1 VSRRSSAPATRAAH
15 LGPAVR
21 RPLVLDAALAV
32 WDSEGYRGTTMAAI
46 AARAGVSKPVLYEC
60 YDNKDDVLR
69 ALLDREEGLLM
80 SATQAA
86 LPVGDAKDLRATVTA
101 AYEAFFDAVL
111 AHPVSWRIVVD
122 AQRVMPAAIE
132 SRYHQARELF
142 VEQIAELVRRLTP
155 GGEDLTNAESL
166 VLASNFASLAEDNAS
181 LLLRQEPGPVPHS
194 QSSREVPPAW
204 TPASLAA
211 FVTRVALDRWI

>member
-1 VSRRSSAPATRAAH
+1 MSRSAAGTPTGARAAH

-32 WDSEGYRGTTMAAI
+32 WDEEGYRGTTMAAI
-46 AARAGVSKPVLYEC
+46 AACAGVSKPVLYEC
-60 YDNKDDVLR
+60 FANKDDVLR
-69 ALLDREEGLLM
+69 ALLDREEGRLM

-86 LPVGDAKDLRATVTA
+86 LPVDDAKGLRATVAA
-101 AYEAFFDAVL
+101 AYEAFFEAVL

-122 AQRVMPAAIE
+122 AQRVMPAAVE

-155 GGEDLTNAESL
+155 GGDQLTHAETR
-166 VLASNFASLAEDNAS
+166 VLASNFAGLAEDNAS
-181 LLLRQEPGPVPHS
+181 LLLRQEPGPD
-194 QSSREVPPAW
+194 AW
-204 TPASLAA
+204 TPATLAE
-211 FVTRVALDRWI
+211 FVTRVALDRWA

>member
-1 VSRRSSAPATRAAH
+1 MSRSAAAPRAAH

-32 WDSEGYRGTTMAAI
+32 WAAEGYRGTTMAAI
-46 AARAGVSKPVLYEC
+46 AAKAGVSKPVLYEC

-86 LPVGDAKDLRATVTA
+86 LPVDDTKGLRATVAA

-132 SRYHQARELF
+132 TRYHQARTLF
-142 VEQIAELVRRLTP
+142 VEQIAELVRQLTP
-155 GGEDLTNAESL
+155 GGDQLTDSEAL
-166 VLASNFASLAEDNAS
+166 VVASNFASLAEDNAS
-181 LLLRQEPGPVPHS
+181 LLLRQEAGPDI
-194 QSSREVPPAW
+194 W
-204 TPASLAA
+204 TPESLAA
-211 FVTRVALDRWI
+211 FVTRVALDRWA

>member
-1 VSRRSSAPATRAAH
+1 MSRSATRAAH

-32 WDSEGYRGTTMAAI
+32 WDAEGYRGTTMAAI

-69 ALLDREEGLLM
+69 ALLDREEEILM

-86 LPVGDAKDLRATVTA
+86 LPVDDAKGLRATVAA

-122 AQRVMPAAIE
+122 AQRVMPKAIE
-132 SRYHQARELF
+132 SRYHQARALF

-155 GGEDLTNAESL
+155 AGDELTNAEAL
-166 VLASNFASLAEDNAS
+166 VVASNFASLAEDNAS
-181 LLLRQEPGPVPHS
+181 LLLRQTPGPD
-194 QSSREVPPAW
+194 AW

-211 FVTRVALDRWI
+211 FVTRVALDRWA

>member
-1 VSRRSSAPATRAAH
+1 MSRSGQGSASATRAAH

-32 WDSEGYRGTTMAAI
+32 WDAEGYRGTTMAAI

-86 LPVGDAKDLRATVTA
+86 LPVDDAKGLRATVAA
-101 AYEAFFDAVL
+101 AYEAFFEAVL

-122 AQRVMPAAIE
+122 AQRVMPKAIE
-132 SRYHQARELF
+132 SRYHQARALF
-142 VEQIAELVRRLTP
+142 VDQIAELVRRLTP
-155 GGEDLTNAESL
+155 GGDQLTDAEAL

-181 LLLRQEPGPVPHS
+181 LLLRQEPGPD
-194 QSSREVPPAW
+194 AW
-204 TPASLAA
+204 TPASLAE
-211 FVTRVALDRWI
+211 FVTRVALDRWA

>member
-1 VSRRSSAPATRAAH
+1 MSGRTSTAATRAAY

-32 WDSEGYRGTTMAAI
+32 WDAEGYRGTTMAAI

-69 ALLDREEGLLM
+69 ALLDREEGILM

-86 LPVGDAKDLRATVTA
+86 LPVDDAKGLRATVEA
-101 AYEAFFDAVL
+101 SYEAFFEAVL

-122 AQRVMPAAIE
+122 AQRVMPKAIE
-132 SRYHQARELF
+132 SRYHQARALF

-155 GGEDLTNAESL
+155 GGDQLSDAEAR

-181 LLLRQEPGPVPHS
+181 LLLRQEPGPD
-194 QSSREVPPAW
+194 AW

>member
-1 VSRRSSAPATRAAH
+1 MSRSTAGTSAGTRAAH

-32 WDSEGYRGTTMAAI
+32 WDEAGYRGTTMAAI

-69 ALLDREEGLLM
+69 ALLDREEGRLM

-86 LPVGDAKDLRATVTA
+86 LPVDDTKGLRATVAA
-101 AYEAFFDAVL
+101 AYEAFFEAVL

-122 AQRVMPAAIE
+122 AQRVMPKAIE
-132 SRYHQARELF
+132 SRYHQARALF
-142 VEQIAELVRRLTP
+142 VEQIAGLVRRLTP
-155 GGEDLTNAESL
+155 GGDQLTDAETR

-181 LLLRQEPGPVPHS
+181 LLLRQEPGPD
-194 QSSREVPPAW
+194 AW
-204 TPASLAA
+204 TPAPLAE
-211 FVTRVALDRWI
+211 FVTRVALDRWA

>member
-1 VSRRSSAPATRAAH
+1 MSRSAAGTSPGTRAAH

-32 WDSEGYRGTTMAAI
+32 WDEEGYRGTTMAAI

-86 LPVGDAKDLRATVTA
+86 LPVDDATGLRATVAA
-101 AYEAFFDAVL
+101 AYEAFFEAVL

-122 AQRVMPAAIE
+122 AQRVMPKAIE
-132 SRYHQARELF
+132 SRYHRARELF
-142 VEQIAELVRRLTP
+142 VDQIAGLVRRLTP
-155 GGEDLTNAESL
+155 GGDQLTDAETH

-181 LLLRQEPGPVPHS
+181 LLLRQEPGPD
-194 QSSREVPPAW
+194 AW
-204 TPASLAA
+204 TPATLAE

>member
-1 VSRRSSAPATRAAH
+1 MSRPSSAPATRAAH

-32 WDSEGYRGTTMAAI
+32 WDAKGYRGTTMAAI

-86 LPVGDAKDLRATVTA
+86 LPVGDAKDLRATVAA

-111 AHPVSWRIVVD
+111 VHPVSWRIVVD

-132 SRYHQARELF
+132 SRYHRARALF

-181 LLLRQEPGPVPHS
+181 LLLRQERGPD
-194 QSSREVPPAW
+194 AW

-211 FVTRVALDRWI
+211 FVTRVALDRWV

>member
-1 VSRRSSAPATRAAH
+1 MSRTETRAGASTRAAH

-21 RPLVLDAALAV
+21 RPLVLDAALTV
-32 WDSEGYRGTTMAAI
+32 WDQEGYRGTTMAAI
-46 AARAGVSKPVLYEC
+46 AAEAGVSKPVLYEC
-60 YDNKDDVLR
+60 YANKDDVLR
-69 ALLDREEGLLM
+69 ALLDREEGRLM

-86 LPVGDAKDLRATVTA
+86 LPVDDTKGLRATVEA

-132 SRYHQARELF
+132 SRYHRARALF

-155 GGEDLTNAESL
+155 GGDQLTDAEAL
-166 VLASNFASLAEDNAS
+166 VVASNFASLAEDNAS
-181 LLLRQEPGPVPHS
+181 LLLRQEPGPD
-194 QSSREVPPAW
+194 AW
-204 TPASLAA
+204 TPASLAT
-211 FVTRVALDRWI
+211 FVTRVALDRWA

>member
-1 VSRRSSAPATRAAH
+1 MSRTAATTRAAH

-32 WDSEGYRGTTMAAI
+32 WDAEGYPGTTMAAI

-86 LPVGDAKDLRATVTA
+86 LPVDDANGLRATVEA
-101 AYEAFFDAVL
+101 SYEAFFEAVL

-132 SRYHQARELF
+132 SRYHQARALF

-155 GGEDLTNAESL
+155 SGDELSDPEAL

-181 LLLRQEPGPVPHS
+181 LLLRQGPGP
-194 QSSREVPPAW
+194 EAW
-204 TPASLAA
+204 TPASLAT
-211 FVTRVALDRWI
+211 FVTRVALDRWA

>member
-1 VSRRSSAPATRAAH
+1 VSRPSSAPATRAAH

-86 LPVGDAKDLRATVTA
+86 LPVGDAKDLRATVAA

-142 VEQIAELVRRLTP
+142 VAQIAELVRRLTP
-155 GGEDLTNAESL
+155 GGEDLTKAESL

-181 LLLRQEPGPVPHS
+181 LLLRQEPGQVPHS

>member
-1 VSRRSSAPATRAAH
+1 MSRQAAATRAAH

-32 WDSEGYRGTTMAAI
+32 WDAEGYRGTTMAAI

-69 ALLDREEGLLM
+69 ALLDREEERLM
-80 SATQAA
+80 AATQAA
-86 LPVGDAKDLRATVTA
+86 LPVEVTDDLQATVA
-101 AYEAFFDAVL
+101 ASYEAFFAAVL
-111 AHPVSWRIVVD
+111 AHPKSWRVVVD
-122 AQRVMPAAIE
+122 AQRVMPKAIE
-132 SRYHQARELF
+132 SRYHQARALF

-155 GGEDLTNAESL
+155 GGDQLSDAEAR

-181 LLLRQEPGPVPHS
+181 LLLRQEPGPD
-194 QSSREVPPAW
+194 AW
-204 TPASLAA
+204 TPATLAA
-211 FVTRVALDRWI
+211 FVTRVALDRWA

>member
-1 VSRRSSAPATRAAH
+1 MSRQAAATRAAH

-32 WDSEGYRGTTMAAI
+32 WDAEGYRGTTMAAI

-60 YDNKDDVLR
+60 YDNKDEVLR

-86 LPVGDAKDLRATVTA
+86 LPVDDAKGLRATVAA
-101 AYEAFFDAVL
+101 AYEAFFEAVL

-122 AQRVMPAAIE
+122 AQRVIPKAIE
-132 SRYHQARELF
+132 SRYHQARAII

-155 GGEDLTNAESL
+155 GGDHLTDAESL

-181 LLLRQEPGPVPHS
+181 LLLRQQPGPD
-194 QSSREVPPAW
+194 AW

-211 FVTRVALDRWI
+211 FVTRVALDRWA

>member
-1 VSRRSSAPATRAAH
+1 
-15 LGPAVR
+15 
-21 RPLVLDAALAV
+21 VLDAALAV
-32 WDSEGYRGTTMAAI
+32 WDAEGYRGTTMAAI
-46 AARAGVSKPVLYEC
+46 AAKAGVSKPVLYEC

-86 LPVGDAKDLRATVTA
+86 LPVDDAKGLRATVA
-101 AYEAFFDAVL
+101 ASYEAFFEAVL

-122 AQRVMPAAIE
+122 AQRVMPKAIE
-132 SRYHQARELF
+132 SRYHQARALF

-155 GGEDLTNAESL
+155 DGDQLTDAEAR

-181 LLLRQEPGPVPHS
+181 LLLRQKPGPD
-194 QSSREVPPAW
+194 AW

-211 FVTRVALDRWI
+211 FVTRVALDRWA

>member
-1 VSRRSSAPATRAAH
+1 MSRSATTPRAAH

-32 WDSEGYRGTTMAAI
+32 WDAEGYRGTTMAAI
-46 AARAGVSKPVLYEC
+46 AAKAGVSKPVLYEC
-60 YDNKDDVLR
+60 YANKDDVLR

-86 LPVGDAKDLRATVTA
+86 LPVDDTRGLRATVEA
-101 AYEAFFDAVL
+101 AYEAFFEAVL

-142 VEQIAELVRRLTP
+142 VGQIAELVRRLTP
-155 GGEDLTNAESL
+155 GGDELTEPETL

-181 LLLRQEPGPVPHS
+181 LLLRQQPGPD
-194 QSSREVPPAW
+194 AW
-204 TPASLAA
+204 TPASLAR
-211 FVTRVALDRWI
+211 FVTRVALDRWA

>member
-1 VSRRSSAPATRAAH
+1 MSRSTRTAATRAAH

-32 WDSEGYRGTTMAAI
+32 WDAEGYRGTTMAAI
-46 AARAGVSKPVLYEC
+46 AAKAGVSKPVLYEC

-86 LPVGDAKDLRATVTA
+86 LPVDDAKGLRATVAA
-101 AYEAFFDAVL
+101 AYEAFFEAVL

-122 AQRVMPAAIE
+122 AQRVMPKAIE
-132 SRYHQARELF
+132 SRYHQARALF

-155 GGEDLTNAESL
+155 GGDQLSDAEAR

-181 LLLRQEPGPVPHS
+181 LLLRQEPGPD
-194 QSSREVPPAW
+194 AW

-211 FVTRVALDRWI
+211 FVTRVALDRWA

>member
-1 VSRRSSAPATRAAH
+1 MSRSAAPSRAAH

-32 WDSEGYRGTTMAAI
+32 WDAEGYRGTTMAAI

-60 YDNKDDVLR
+60 YANKDDVLR

-86 LPVGDAKDLRATVTA
+86 LPVDDTKGLRATVEA
-101 AYEAFFDAVL
+101 AYEAFFEAVL

-142 VEQIAELVRRLTP
+142 VGQIAELVRRLTP
-155 GGEDLTNAESL
+155 SGDQLSDPESL

-181 LLLRQEPGPVPHS
+181 LLLRQDAGPG
-194 QSSREVPPAW
+194 AW
-204 TPASLAA
+204 APKSLAT
-211 FVTRVALDRWI
+211 FVTRVALDRWA